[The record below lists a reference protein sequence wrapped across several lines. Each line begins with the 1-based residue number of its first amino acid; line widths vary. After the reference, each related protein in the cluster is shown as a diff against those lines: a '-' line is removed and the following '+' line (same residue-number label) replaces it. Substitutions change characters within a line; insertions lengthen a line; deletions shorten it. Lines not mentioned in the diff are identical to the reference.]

1 MKMKLILLIEQVF
14 FVCSVL
20 TKKKEREEDGWRTA
34 GVWNLEVQRITTEE
48 MRAAKKSYED
58 EERKTC
64 WYR

>member
-1 MKMKLILLIEQVF
+1 MFCINKE
-14 FVCSVL
+14 
-20 TKKKEREEDGWRTA
+20 KEREEDGWRTA

-48 MRAAKKSYED
+48 MRAARKSYED

>member
-20 TKKKEREEDGWRTA
+20 TKKKKERRMDG
-34 GVWNLEVQRITTEE
+34 GQLVNLEVQRITTEE

>member
-1 MKMKLILLIEQVF
+1 MFCINKE
-14 FVCSVL
+14 
-20 TKKKEREEDGWRTA
+20 KEREGDGWRTA